1 MRWRWLL
8 AGTLLLLLVAAGAG
22 AVVLRQALSP
32 VAQQAPDVLF
42 SVSPGETLGT
52 IATRLEREGLVRSA
66 LAVNWLARWRDLASS
81 LQTGEYRLSGA
92 LRPEEILE
100 RIAKGRVETYEV
112 VLPEGLTLVQI
123 AERLAA
129 AGLVDREAFLAL
141 ARDAESAQRLGVQ
154 GETLEGY
161 LFPETYRL
169 PKGLP
174 PLEVARVLVD
184 EFHAVWEELAPLAKR
199 HDFSMKDAVTLASIV
214 EKETGV
220 SEERPLIASVFLNRL
235 AHRMRLEA
243 DPAVIYG
250 IPDFDG
256 NLRRRDLE
264 DEDNPYNTYRIFGLP
279 PGPIASPGAASLRAV
294 ARPAQT
300 DYLYFVSKNDGTHVF
315 SASYREHVNA
325 VNRYQKKKKPGS
337 KPPGFRGRPN

>member
-1 MRWRWLL
+1 
-8 AGTLLLLLVAAGAG
+8 
-22 AVVLRQALSP
+22 
-32 VAQQAPDVLF
+32 
-42 SVSPGETLGT
+42 
-52 IATRLEREGLVRSA
+52 VRSA

-100 RIAKGRVETYEV
+100 RIAEGRVETYEL
-112 VLPEGLTLVQI
+112 VLPEGLTLVQT

-129 AGLVDREAFLAL
+129 AGLADREVFLSV
-141 ARDAESAQRLGVQ
+141 ARDAESARRLGVE

-174 PLEVARVLVD
+174 PLELARVLVD
-184 EFHAVWEELAPLAKR
+184 EFHAVWQKLAPLAKQ
-199 HDFSMKDAVTLASIV
+199 HDFSMKDAVTLASLV

-220 SEERPLIASVFLNRL
+220 PEERPLIASVFLNRL
-235 AHRMRLEA
+235 ARRMRLEA

-264 DEDNPYNTYRIFGLP
+264 NEDNPYNTYRIFGLP

-294 ARPAQT
+294 VRPAQT
-300 DYLYFVSKNDGTHVF
+300 HYLYFVSKNDGTHVF
-315 SASYREHVNA
+315 SASYREHVDA
-325 VNRYQKKKKPGS
+325 VNRYQRRRS
-337 KPPGFRGRPN
+337 R